1 MKFEVNSRVLSRRW
15 FGAGVVV
22 EAKEQAHYPYIVRW
36 DDGSRS
42 PHMECD
48 LEDEPEISPGAST
61 VIARLT
67 RKVYAGLRWT
77 PPAKPTLEDLTRGIC
92 TLVEAFTGITVP
104 GKVHMDDDGPLPD
117 LGVSWLK
124 PLYDSVVEALGREP
138 ARNPAVNDLR
148 EVVID
153 LRTAYRNELTR
164 TGDVAGDVNHR
175 AAFNLIHQA
184 VNAGYFAERNR
195 RLELESEIGRKDTD
209 LRNTIKQL
217 QETKREYVSESV
229 HRITQSERDAWCA
242 RAQKA
247 EEKLAAIQ
255 ATLAK

>member
-48 LEDEPEISPGAST
+48 LEAEPEISPGAST

-92 TLVEAFTGITVP
+92 TLVEVLTGITVP
-104 GKVHMDDDGPLPD
+104 GKVHMDDDSPQPE

-124 PLYDSVVEALGREP
+124 PLYDSVAEMLGREP

-148 EVVID
+148 EVVLD
-153 LRTAYRNELTR
+153 LRTAYRTELTR

-175 AAFNLIHQA
+175 ATFNLISQA
-184 VNAGYFAERNR
+184 VNAGYAAERR
-195 RLELESEIGRKDTD
+195 RRIELEGELGRKDTD
-209 LRNTIKQL
+209 LRNTVKQL
-217 QETKREYVSESV
+217 QETKREYVSREMYK
-229 HRITQSERDAWCA
+229 ITLDERNAWCA
-242 RAQKA
+242 RAEKA

-255 ATLAK
+255 AAMTK